1 MKSVYASKAIYIPYH
16 LSVTCSTHR
25 HSHILQEHIMLTVSS
40 IGETLLLHTE
50 QLIFTQEP
58 ETLLAALSAAGL
70 LVKS

>member
-16 LSVTCSTHR
+16 LSVTYST
-25 HSHILQEHIMLTVSS
+25 HILQEQIMLTVSS

-70 LVKS
+70 L